1 MIAQH
6 LIRQHH
12 VESLD
17 HFHAAGQLAV
27 DTLSRLTDVSL
38 RHLRGSVGTHG
49 QRAQALSARE
59 QPTPMDVEAAVSV
72 LSESMHVLTE
82 SYGRWIA
89 LAEAQRQLMHRTTHA
104 TLEDLQRW
112 SPAGT
117 EFAVDTAEV
126 LTEALESAVEIAA
139 DASVAMA
146 NAVDAKPAPAPRRS
160 RRAAPPDTE

>member
-17 HFHAAGQLAV
+17 HLHAAGQLAV

-38 RHLRGSVGTHG
+38 RHLRGSASTHG
-49 QRAQALSARE
+49 QRARAVSARE
-59 QPTPMDVEAAVSV
+59 LPTPMDVEAAASV
-72 LSESMHVLTE
+72 LSESIHVLTE
-82 SYGRWIA
+82 SYARWIA
-89 LAEAQRQLMHRTTHA
+89 LAEAQLQLMQRTTHA

-112 SPAGT
+112 TPAGT

-126 LTEALESAVEIAA
+126 LTDAMESAVEIAA
-139 DASVAMA
+139 DASVAIA
-146 NAVDAKPAPAPRRS
+146 HSADVKPAAAARRT
-160 RRAAPPDTE
+160 RRAAAPKAE